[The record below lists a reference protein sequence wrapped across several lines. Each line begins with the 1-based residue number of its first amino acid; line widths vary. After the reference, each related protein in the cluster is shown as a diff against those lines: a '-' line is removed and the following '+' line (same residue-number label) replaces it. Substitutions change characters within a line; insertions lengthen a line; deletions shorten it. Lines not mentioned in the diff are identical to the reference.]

1 MGQIKVS
8 TDKLDSAAAE
18 MKKVQHEVDG
28 IRGNLASTA
37 GSVTSGWRGSS
48 EGSFNDMWR
57 RWNNAMKHLS
67 EAIETTSGQLKN
79 ASDVYEETDRKAVQV
94 K

>member
-8 TDKLDSAAAE
+8 TDKLESAGSQMKTVMSQVDS
-18 MKKVQHEVDG
+18 
-28 IRGNLASTA
+28 IRSNLASTA
-37 GSVTSGWRGSS
+37 GGVTSGWRGSS

-57 RWNNAMKHLS
+57 RWNNAMKHLT
-67 EAIETTSGQLKN
+67 EAIETTSKQLN
-79 ASDVYEETDRKAVQV
+79 SASDVYEETDRKAVQV

>member
-8 TDKLDSAAAE
+8 TDKLESASSE
-18 MKKVQHEVDG
+18 MKTVKNEVDG

-48 EGSFNDMWR
+48 EGSFNNMWR
-57 RWNNAMKHLS
+57 RWHNAMKHLT

-79 ASDVYEETDRKAVQV
+79 ASNVYEETDRKAVQV